1 MQNRTIKRMFDACYQ
16 AKRIRELLPPLP
28 SGVRSTFIQYL
39 DAIQMLEKE
48 DVSVKVSDISDAL
61 NLPRPGVT
69 RTIKEMEEKGYLQKL
84 ASQDDGR
91 VTYITITEAGKE
103 LHQKYDAQYFEML
116 APYMDVISEEEAENM
131 IRTIDKFY
139 QIMRERRD

>member
-39 DAIQMLEKE
+39 DVIQMLDKE
-48 DVSVKVSDISDAL
+48 DVSVKISDISDVL

-69 RTIKEMEEKGYLQKL
+69 RTVKEMEEKG
-84 ASQDDGR
+84 
-91 VTYITITEAGKE
+91 
-103 LHQKYDAQYFEML
+103 
-116 APYMDVISEEEAENM
+116 
-131 IRTIDKFY
+131 
-139 QIMRERRD
+139 